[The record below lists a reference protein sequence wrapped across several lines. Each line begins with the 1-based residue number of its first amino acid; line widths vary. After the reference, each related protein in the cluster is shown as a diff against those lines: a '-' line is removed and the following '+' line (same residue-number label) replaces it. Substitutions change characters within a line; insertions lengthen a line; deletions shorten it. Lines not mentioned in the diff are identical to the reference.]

1 MFLNFNKGQSKG
13 SLMDKSLNQNGL
25 SAAFT
30 KQLSAVSNTRYKF
43 QDGGSVDPIDEEILQ
58 LEMLVGLRPTN
69 AMEAFWVEQMKDRLS
84 YLYEVKK
91 GKQ

>member
-1 MFLNFNKGQSKG
+1 
-13 SLMDKSLNQNGL
+13 MDKSLNQNGL

-58 LEMLVGLRPTN
+58 LERFVGLRPTN